1 MTFRDDLSFG
11 KSGDSKM
18 PRGKERKGK
27 QRSLAGL
34 EALYN
39 GQLLNFFITDKNRH
53 NTK

>member
-11 KSGDSKM
+11 KSGDSKC
-18 PRGKERKGK
+18 REERKGK